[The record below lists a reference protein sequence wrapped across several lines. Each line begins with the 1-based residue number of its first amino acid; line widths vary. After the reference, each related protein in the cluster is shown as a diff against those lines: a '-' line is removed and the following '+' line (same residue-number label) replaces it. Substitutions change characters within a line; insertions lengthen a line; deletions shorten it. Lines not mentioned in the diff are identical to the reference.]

1 MWHFLAAWSEGFIS
15 TNLLTNLFHLHSDP
29 WRQVPVSSTCLQ
41 MRTLRHRELKDLAP
55 GCTAAKVDAK
65 QQLPN
70 TSLCE
75 AFIGQRK
82 PWAQALPL
90 SHGGQ
95 GRAGTRTQGSELP
108 GPPVLGVQWA
118 MARGA

>member
-1 MWHFLAAWSEGFIS
+1 MWHFLAAWSEGFVS

-41 MRTLRHRELKDLAP
+41 MKTLRHRELKDLAP

-70 TSLCE
+70 TFLCE
-75 AFIGQRK
+75 AYTGQMR

-90 SHGGQ
+90 SHGGAGQ
-95 GRAGTRTQGSELP
+95 GRDQNPGLRV